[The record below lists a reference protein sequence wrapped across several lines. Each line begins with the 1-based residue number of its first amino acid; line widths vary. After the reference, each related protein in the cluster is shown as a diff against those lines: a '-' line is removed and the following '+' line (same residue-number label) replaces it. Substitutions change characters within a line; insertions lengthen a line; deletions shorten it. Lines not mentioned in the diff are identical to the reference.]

1 MPAVPAIFKGI
12 PQMTKYI
19 RKYIQKPPIFDVKIQ
34 IYIKIYIKIQSFFQ
48 YLEQK
53 ICSKYHSK
61 VGVKVGGNALFL
73 IRIHAHAI
81 NEIRPVIISIH
92 NSNEL
97 LCSNFDLPNSTCVS
111 VREVKVK

>member
-12 PQMTKYI
+12 PQMAKYI
-19 RKYIQKPPIFDVKIQ
+19 RKYIQKPPIFDVKMQ
-34 IYIKIYIKIQSFFQ
+34 IYKKIYIKIQSFFQ

-61 VGVKVGGNALFL
+61 VGVKVRGNALFL

-92 NSNEL
+92 DSH
-97 LCSNFDLPNSTCVS
+97 
-111 VREVKVK
+111 K